1 MFKLLMEREKNS
13 LTVNYKALRLASFIL
28 LCFHYGGSRNLE
40 QHTLNEVKEKERHM
54 GNRKIRKTTQK
65 SRSERSGALKV
76 RTKGN
81 PG

>member
-1 MFKLLMEREKNS
+1 
-13 LTVNYKALRLASFIL
+13 
-28 LCFHYGGSRNLE
+28 
-40 QHTLNEVKEKERHM
+40 M

-65 SRSERSGALKV
+65 SRRERSGALKV